1 MPPKEVKQA
10 VDAKEQAE
18 RDAVLYN
25 KNLRADIETNVNER
39 PRALVHSREWAKIMA
54 GEPVEIN
61 PAVGFGYKIMSVAE
75 WSARWKRNDDF
86 PDCLNCGSLNTK
98 EHHFIQVGV
107 LAWLATLACLN
118 RPLTLAS
125 DKPLLFRSLQIGLSV
140 CTSALACNPSLRHRC
155 MCSLRSERAGG
166 SL

>member
-1 MPPKEVKQA
+1 MPPKEATQA
-10 VDAKEQAE
+10 LTAEEQAE

-25 KNLRADIETNVNER
+25 KNLRADVETDVNER

-54 GEPVEIN
+54 GDPVEIN

-98 EHHFIQVGV
+98 EHHFIQVGA
-107 LAWLATLACLN
+107 LAWPATLASAN
-118 RPLTLAS
+118 RQ
-125 DKPLLFRSLQIGLSV
+125 LLWAPGNTFF
-140 CTSALACNPSLRHRC
+140 
-155 MCSLRSERAGG
+155 
-166 SL
+166 